1 MRSQAKIKTLPQP
14 LPVCLLFTYLTL
26 YGTGVAIMQL
36 AFISVF
42 EKAITVVS
50 HVDIEKVHR
59 TLISRA
65 TKLGIL
71 INTYRLNSDN

>member
-1 MRSQAKIKTLPQP
+1 
-14 LPVCLLFTYLTL
+14 
-26 YGTGVAIMQL
+26 MQL

-42 EKAITVVS
+42 EKAITVS